1 LPAAFAAVPPAA
13 SDRPATEVR
22 LANGA
27 RLVVRERRGAPS
39 VAVGLYL
46 AGGRSEE
53 SSANAGITQL
63 TASALRRGAGSRS
76 GEEIDRSFEFLGTAL
91 TSDVTPDSIGSEMEV
106 IAANLRPA
114 IELFADVVLHP
125 TFPVEGVAEERA
137 LQLAAVRRNFDSSF
151 QRPQALALA
160 ALWPTHPY
168 GLPGA
173 GTEDSVAALGA
184 ADLAAWWK
192 AHLAAEDATIVVV
205 GDVAAAAARELVEKA
220 FAALPRRGSAR
231 MELRAPA
238 NPPTRTELVEFRDRK
253 QSAIVL
259 AHAGPKPS
267 DPEAARL
274 ELLQNVTSGL
284 AGTLFA
290 ELRGRRSLAYTVFAG
305 YQPRREGGLAFAY
318 LATEASKENEAKE
331 ALLVELGKLAIDGF
345 GEKELATAKSSFAG
359 STKVDLQTNGQLR
372 DELARGVLYGTG
384 LDATA
389 KRLAIAQAT
398 TLAELRTS
406 AAKWF
411 GSEHFA
417 TAILRGKVAPAS
429 APSAPAP

>member
-1 LPAAFAAVPPAA
+1 MRRLIRHPAVQAG
-13 SDRPATEVR
+13 
-22 LANGA
+22 LA
-27 RLVVRERRGAPS
+27 RL
-39 VAVGLYL
+39 VGLYL
-46 AGGRSEE
+46 AGGRSGE

-63 TASALRRGAGSRS
+63 AVSSLRRGAGALS
-76 GEEIDRSFEFLGTAL
+76 GEEIDRSFEFLGTEL
-91 TSDVTPDSIGSEMEV
+91 GSNVTPDSIGCEMEV

-114 IELFADVVLHP
+114 LDLFAEVVLQP
-125 TFPVEGVAEERA
+125 TFPPDGVKEEQA
-137 LQLAAVRRNFDSSF
+137 LQLAAIRRNFDSSF

-173 GTEDSVAALGA
+173 GTEDSVAALSA
-184 ADLAAWWK
+184 ADLAGWWK
-192 AHLAAEDATIVVV
+192 ASLAAEDATIVVV
-205 GDVAAAAARELVEKA
+205 GDVAAATARELVEKA
-220 FAALPRRGSAR
+220 FAGLPRRGSAR
-231 MELRAPA
+231 RELRSPA

-253 QSAIVL
+253 QSAIVM
-259 AHAGPKPS
+259 AFAGPKPS

-318 LATEASKENEAKE
+318 LATEASKESEARD
-331 ALLVELGKLAIDGF
+331 ALLTELRRLASDGF
-345 GEKELATAKSSFAG
+345 GDKELATAKSSFAG
-359 STKVDLQTNGQLR
+359 STKVDLQTNAALR
-372 DELARGVLYGTG
+372 DEFARGMIYGTG

-398 TLAELRTS
+398 SLGDLRAT

-411 GSEHFA
+411 GSERFA
-417 TAILRGKVAPAS
+417 TAILRGKTAPAAAAAA
-429 APSAPAP
+429 AP